1 MHYDT
6 LSEGIDVK
14 GFTDVVQLRFPEVA
28 KTCQQIG
35 RGTRVHE
42 LDRMQLNEG
51 KIKPGTDT
59 GWVKPNCRVH
69 VMYAQSNDVDTND
82 KIVELIA
89 NLKKGGFPVEEHR
102 EDRNNGVYENTN
114 ARDLTEQDSDT
125 QLETVDWDVD
135 LTISYEESN
144 V

>member
-1 MHYDT
+1 
-6 LSEGIDVK
+6 
-14 GFTDVVQLRFPEVA
+14 
-28 KTCQQIG
+28 
-35 RGTRVHE
+35 
-42 LDRMQLNEG
+42 MQLNEG